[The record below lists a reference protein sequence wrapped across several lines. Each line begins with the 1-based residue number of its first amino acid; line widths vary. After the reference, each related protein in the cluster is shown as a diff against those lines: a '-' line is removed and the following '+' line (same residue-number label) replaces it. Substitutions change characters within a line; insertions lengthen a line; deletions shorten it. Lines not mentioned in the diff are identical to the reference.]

1 MYSTNGTDGIVW
13 VLDNSAYY
21 GGTPS
26 GGLNTSGPAVL
37 HAYRGDNLGTELY
50 NSAQNPSRD
59 TAGVAIK
66 FTAPTVANG
75 HVYVGGAGTLTVY
88 GVLP

>member
-1 MYSTNGTDGIVW
+1 MFIDCRSVEAELVTLD
-13 VLDNSAYY
+13 VLHRDARLVFVI
-21 GGTPS
+21 GRQQ
-26 GGLNTSGPAVL
+26 L
-37 HAYRGDNLGTELY
+37 HAYRADNLATELY

-75 HVYVGGAGTLTVY
+75 HVYVGGAATLTVY